1 MNSLF
6 KSIPPIGL
14 LLFGLWSCSL
24 EDATP
29 PLPLSAVDPLP
40 LAKEFYAQEKPKQ
53 VTSSF
58 RIQTEQEFFPFW
70 AGAKSH
76 ANGRILIV
84 PAHRKLQVR
93 YEAGYLRRFVFELDA
108 SGQVQRGGMLELS
121 GKDSKFL
128 LQNEELLI
136 EGFLAGVKSK
146 DLTYLWS
153 DFVARPLDGT
163 QADGRVVALQR
174 EGGAKSRLDAEAL
187 RTEFCIDWYWVYSFN
202 GVVVYEVYS
211 HTTCGSASCD
221 TNAHDACLDDGVG
234 GGGDQIINKLT
245 DPCASEIFDQIKNGG
260 LISAVSVTGT
270 EFSKSILDLLN
281 RSQKYDF
288 VIFNSSNISKNGKTT
303 TKVFNQNTGKYDVK
317 IELSNNYLNQ
327 ATQLSVVRTIIHESI
342 HAYLLHE
349 QYTNTTGD
357 LYQDLTKYAFSN
369 GYAQGNQLHHEFMPQ
384 FIDAIAYSLWSWD
397 MAYGSKGQIPLSYMK
412 DLAWGGMTSFRNPDG
427 TIEYYDSFKANFPDQ
442 LDKNRIEKNIKNESD
457 GNNSAKSK
465 KCS

>member
-121 GKDSKFL
+121 GKDSKIL

-163 QADGRVVALQR
+163 QADGRVVTLQS
-174 EGGAKSRLDAEAL
+174 EGGGKSRLDAQVL
-187 RTEFCIDWYWVYSFN
+187 RTEFCIDWYWVYSSN
-202 GVVVYEVYS
+202 GVVVFEVFS
-211 HTTCGSASCD
+211 HTSCGSTACD
-221 TNAHDACLDDGVG
+221 ADAQDACLDDGVG
-234 GGGDQIINKLT
+234 AGGDEGQIIYKIENNVKSPCISGQVNKAVDSQFKNQITSLINS
-245 DPCASEIFDQIKNGG
+245 AFGESEKFDIILEDNNLNDNSLDG
-260 LISAVSVTGT
+260 VTGISFT
-270 EFSKSILDLLN
+270 ETVMTFTITLNSEVLTSSSQEYILAVVFHELLHAYMGHLGIDKS
-281 RSQKYDF
+281 S
-288 VIFNSSNISKNGKTT
+288 ISIDHENMA
-303 TKVFNQNTGKYDVK
+303 
-317 IELSNNYLNQ
+317 NNYLNM
-327 ATQLSVVRTIIHESI
+327 LSKALMEHYSI
-342 HAYLLHE
+342 SG
-349 QYTNTTGD
+349 TNAN
-357 LYQDLTKYAFSN
+357 Y
-369 GYAQGNQLHHEFMPQ
+369 
-384 FIDAIAYSLWSWD
+384 
-397 MAYGSKGQIPLSYMK
+397 
-412 DLAWGGMTSFRNPDG
+412 LAWGGLHESSKWGQLSQDQKNQILQTNH
-427 TIEYYDSFKANFPDQ
+427 EYRSGVK
-442 LDKNRIEKNIKNESD
+442 
-457 GNNSAKSK
+457 GV
-465 KCS
+465 KCK

>member
-6 KSIPPIGL
+6 KSIPSIGL

-146 DLTYLWS
+146 ELTYLWS

-187 RTEFCIDWYWVYSFN
+187 RTEFCIDWYWVYSRD
-202 GVVVYEVYS
+202 GVVVFEVYS

-234 GGGDQIINKLT
+234 AGGDQIINKLT

-288 VIFNSSNISKNGKTT
+288 VIFNSSNISENGKTT
-303 TKVFNQNTGKYDVK
+303 TRVFNQNTGKYDVK

-349 QYTNTTGD
+349 QYINSTGD

-369 GYAQGNQLHHEFMPQ
+369 GYSQGNQLHHEFMPQ